1 MKHVGL
7 VLLFSFSIFSCT
19 SPAATAVNNDFTLG
33 KVQSQLTNG
42 MNSSQVVAL
51 FGSPN
56 LVTSRKEGG
65 ETWTYDKISREA
77 EASQASGLGAGAS
90 GRFFGIF
97 GGGRS
102 KSSVSNK
109 NLTLIVVFDENGTV
123 VDHKYQSVKY

>member
-1 MKHVGL
+1 MKHIGL

-42 MNSSQVVAL
+42 MNGSQVVAL

-65 ETWTYDKISREA
+65 VTWTYDKISREA
-77 EASQASGLGAGAS
+77 EASEVAGLGAGGS
-90 GRFFGIF
+90 GRFFGHR
-97 GGGRS
+97 G
-102 KSSVSNK
+102 
-109 NLTLIVVFDENGTV
+109 
-123 VDHKYQSVKY
+123 

>member
-42 MNSSQVVAL
+42 MNSSQVVGL

-77 EASQASGLGAGAS
+77 EASQVSGLGAGAS

>member
-1 MKHVGL
+1 MKHMGL
-7 VLLFSFSIFSCT
+7 ILLFSFSIFSCT

-42 MNSSQVVAL
+42 MNRSQVVAL

-56 LVTSRKEGG
+56 LVTSTKQGG

>member
-1 MKHVGL
+1 MKHIGL

-42 MNSSQVVAL
+42 MNGSQVVAL

-56 LVTSRKEGG
+56 LVTSTKQGG

-77 EASQASGLGAGAS
+77 EASEVAGLGAGGS

-97 GGGRS
+97 SGGRS

-109 NLTLIVVFDENGTV
+109 NLTLIVVFDEDGTV